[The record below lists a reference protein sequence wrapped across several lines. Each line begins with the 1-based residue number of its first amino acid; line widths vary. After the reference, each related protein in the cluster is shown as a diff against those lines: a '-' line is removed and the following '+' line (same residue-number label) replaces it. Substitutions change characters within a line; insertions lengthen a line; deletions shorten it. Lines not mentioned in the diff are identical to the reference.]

1 MCNIA
6 EFVPSGQRDS
16 PSPDAHM
23 IHSPSPPVP
32 LWPDQD
38 PLYERERRQY
48 ANPLPSRLFL
58 SQWFEAMGQPVDRE
72 TLIETFG
79 FEDPEL
85 IQGLERRLQ
94 AMRRD
99 GELIQNR
106 RNQWCLVRVLPIVT
120 GRVRAER
127 DGFGYLE
134 PLQGGERIP
143 IPPAE
148 MVTLMDGDRIQT
160 RIALDSQGLPSA
172 RLIEVIERAHHVVS
186 GRYFVQR
193 NVGFVTPYHPRLFT
207 DFVVSPDDR
216 KIPHEGDFVKVEI
229 LEYPRRGQSAV
240 VQILEILGQQKSPQ
254 LGQDLVV
261 TSFSLPVGWPADV
274 LAELEALESPR
285 PPYGAERRDL
295 RHLPLVTIDGEDARD
310 FDDAVFAE
318 RTAGGGFR
326 LIVAI
331 ADVSEYV
338 RPGTALDREAA
349 HRGTSVYFPDRVIPM
364 LPERLSNDLCSLRP
378 GEDRWAY
385 VADLELTEKGELRR
399 SHFYPAVI
407 HSHARLTYQEVAC
420 ALESADPAAQRR
432 LSTVLEPLQVLYALY
447 EQLCRVRQK
456 RGAIDF
462 ESREPH
468 IVFGSD
474 GHVVGIEIRQRT
486 HAHRL
491 IEECMILANTEVARR
506 LEQKKAEVLY
516 RVHSPPTLDRLSDLR
531 MALSVWGLTLGGGH
545 HPEPRDFIRLLHQ
558 VSNRPERSVIEMLM
572 LRTLSRASYDPS
584 PRGHF
589 GLALRHYC
597 HFTSPI
603 RRYPDLLVHRGLR
616 QLDVPGIDWPSLA
629 VHCSYTERRA
639 DEASRAALQWCQ
651 LSYLSRQVSQS
662 FDGLVTGV
670 AGFGLFVELERFL
683 VSGLLHI
690 SNLPDDYY
698 HHEAKQGN
706 LTGEHRGQV
715 FALGDRLRVK
725 ILKIDLEEGKLDLG
739 FVERLGC

>member
-1 MCNIA
+1 MKHSA
-6 EFVPSGQRDS
+6 SS
-16 PSPDAHM
+16 PL
-23 IHSPSPPVP
+23 PV
-32 LWPDQD
+32 WPDQD
-38 PLYERERRQY
+38 PLFEHERRQY
-48 ANPLPSRLFL
+48 AQPLPSRLFL
-58 SQWFEAMGQPVDRE
+58 SQWFEALGQPADRE
-72 TLIETFG
+72 TLTKTFG
-79 FEDPEL
+79 LEDPDL
-85 IQGLERRLQ
+85 VQGLERRLQ

-106 RNQWCLVRVLPIVT
+106 RNQWCLVRVLPIIT
-120 GRVRAER
+120 GRIRAER

-134 PLQGGERIP
+134 PQQGGERIP

-148 MVTLMDGDRIQT
+148 MATLMDGDRIQA

-172 RLIEVIERAHHVVS
+172 RLIEVIERAHTVVC
-186 GRYFVQR
+186 GYYFVQR

-207 DFVVSPDDR
+207 DFVVAPDDR
-216 KIPHEGDFVKVEI
+216 RILHEGDFVKVTI

-240 VQILEILGQQKSPQ
+240 VQVLEILGQHESPR
-254 LGQDLVV
+254 LGQELVV
-261 TSFSLPVGWPADV
+261 TSFSLPVEWPADV
-274 LAELEALESPR
+274 LAELETLEPPH
-285 PPYGAERRDL
+285 PPYGSGRRDL

-318 RTAGGGFR
+318 QIAGGGYR

-338 RPGTALDREAA
+338 RPGSALDREASR
-349 HRGTSVYFPDRVIPM
+349 RGTSVYFPDRVIPM

-385 VADLELTEKGELRR
+385 VADLELSEKGEPRHA
-399 SHFYPAVI
+399 HFYPAVI
-407 HSHARLTYQEVAC
+407 HSHARLTYGEVAS
-420 ALESADPAAQRR
+420 AMEKADPAARCR
-432 LSTVLEPLQVLYALY
+432 LEPILEPLQVLYALY
-447 EQLCRVRQK
+447 GRLHAARQK

-462 ESREPH
+462 ESREPR
-468 IVFGSD
+468 ILFGSE
-474 GHVVGIEIRQRT
+474 GQVEGIALEKRM

-491 IEECMILANTEVARR
+491 IEECMILANAEVARR
-506 LEQKKAEVLY
+506 LEHEKADVLY
-516 RVHSPPTLDRLSDLR
+516 RVHSPPTADRLSDLR
-531 MALSVWGLTLGGGH
+531 VALGVWGLALGGGS
-545 HPEPRDFIRLLHQ
+545 HPEPRDFVRLLHQ
-558 VSNRPERSVIEMLM
+558 VKNRPEQKVIEMLV

-616 QLDVPGIDWPSLA
+616 QLKVPGMDWPSLA

-651 LSYLSRQVSQS
+651 LSYLSRRVGQS

-683 VSGLLHI
+683 VSGLLHV

-698 HHEAKQGN
+698 HHDPKKGS
-706 LTGEHRGQV
+706 LVGEHMGQA
-715 FALGDRLRVK
+715 FALGDRLEVK
-725 ILKIDLEEGKLDLG
+725 ILKIDLVEGKLDLG
-739 FVERLGC
+739 LVKRLGR

>member
-1 MCNIA
+1 MT
-6 EFVPSGQRDS
+6 
-16 PSPDAHM
+16 
-23 IHSPSPPVP
+23 HSTPTPLP

-48 ANPLPSRLFL
+48 ARPVPSRLFL
-58 SQWFEAMGQPVDRE
+58 SQWFEALGQPVDRE
-72 TLIETFG
+72 TLVETFG
-79 FEDPEL
+79 LEDPDL
-85 IQGLERRLQ
+85 TQGLERRLQ

-106 RNQWCLVRVLPIVT
+106 RNQWCLARVLPIIT

-134 PLQGGERIP
+134 PVQGGERIP

-148 MVTLMDGDRIQT
+148 MATLMDGDRIQA
-160 RIALDSQGLPSA
+160 RIALDSQSLPSA
-172 RLIEVIERAHHVVS
+172 RLIDVIERAHRVVA
-186 GRYFVQR
+186 GRYFTQR

-207 DFVVSPDDR
+207 DLVVSPDDR
-216 KIPHEGDFVKVEI
+216 KTVHVGDFVKVEI
-229 LEYPRRGQSAV
+229 LEYPKRGQSAV
-240 VQILEILGQQKSPQ
+240 VQVLEILGQRETPQ
-254 LGQDLVV
+254 LGQELVM
-261 TSFSLPVGWPADV
+261 TSFSLSMDWPADV
-274 LAELEALESPR
+274 LAELAALEPPH
-285 PPYGAERRDL
+285 PPYEEGRRDL

-318 RTAGGGFR
+318 RVSGGGFR
-326 LIVAI
+326 LLVAI

-338 RPGTALDREAA
+338 RTGTALDREAER
-349 HRGTSVYFPDRVIPM
+349 RGTSVYFPDRVIPM

-385 VADLELTEKGELRR
+385 VADLELTEKGEPRR

-407 HSHARLTYQEVAC
+407 HSHARLTYEEVAR
-420 ALESADPAAQRR
+420 ALENRDPSARRR
-432 LSTVLEPLQVLYALY
+432 LVSVLDPLETLYALY
-447 EQLCRVRQK
+447 ERLSLARKK

-462 ESREPH
+462 ESREPR
-468 IVFGSD
+468 IVFGTEGEVED
-474 GHVVGIEIRQRT
+474 IEIRQRT
-486 HAHRL
+486 NAHRL
-491 IEECMILANTEVARR
+491 IEECMILANAEVARW
-506 LEQKKAEVLY
+506 LEQQKVDVLY
-516 RVHSPPTLDRLSDLR
+516 RIHPPPTVDRLSDLR
-531 MALSVWGLTLGGGH
+531 MALAVWGLNLGGGH
-545 HPEPRDFIRLLHQ
+545 HPEPKDFIRLLQQ
-558 VSNRPERSVIEMLM
+558 VQKRPERSVIEMLM

-584 PRGHF
+584 PSGHF

-616 QLDVPGIDWPSLA
+616 QKNVPRIGDATDWSSLA

-651 LSYLSRQVSQS
+651 LSYLSRQIEES

-670 AGFGLFVELERFL
+670 AGFGLFVELERFM

-698 HHEAKQGN
+698 HHDPKRGN

-739 FVERLGC
+739 FVKRLGN